1 MISLIVTEPSAL
13 QTSITNNNGVIT
25 GNSLGGS
32 PPYIYEFFG
41 PNGLVASS
49 SNNFGNSFSITPINS
64 GNYSFIVVDANGCSD
79 SVSMSFSLNFSPT
92 VTVSLSNSYCDSLAD
107 LTIEVSQDSGEVD
120 MSTALFQSNGGYFD
134 IMSMN
139 LGDTIGT
146 SILMA
151 GGGV

>member
-1 MISLIVTEPSAL
+1 
-13 QTSITNNNGVIT
+13 
-25 GNSLGGS
+25 
-32 PPYIYEFFG
+32 
-41 PNGLVASS
+41 
-49 SNNFGNSFSITPINS
+49 
-64 GNYSFIVVDANGCSD
+64 
-79 SVSMSFSLNFSPT
+79 MSFSLNFSPT